1 MPIDRHPSRLAAMI
15 ALAGVVLALGA
26 TPGHAQ
32 NAEQALQR
40 RVQVLE
46 QRLQELEAERTANA
60 RTQDNPSLA
69 GATGA
74 TANISP
80 AALQALLDR
89 LDTLEQRLGDLE
101 TSAVLSE
108 PETRVKRVEVW
119 VDKNGNEYDQ
129 PTEGAK
135 KSVTYQRERV
145 LRRQTINEK
154 IDEALSGA
162 EAKHVQIGVNAATV
176 TQVAKQTQ
184 GPDTQ
189 PDGHAYQLSSADLT
203 FAANL
208 AQNTS
213 FFADIVGLSGSPPD
227 REIPSLTLLNSYTAR
242 LVRQNEI
249 NLREA
254 WLKTEFFGQR
264 LALSL
269 GRLDLTN
276 YFDRNAAANDETTQF
291 VSDALVNNP
300 ALGLTSNGSGLV
312 AVYDA
317 RNGIN
322 FKIGAQQSNPDATNL
337 SNSVFSLAEVGY
349 LARPFSLPE
358 GNYRAWYRR
367 DNSSGRGRTGYGVSL
382 DQKVTPGVT
391 LFARYGSA
399 EADVGHDRFYSGGVE
414 FEYGAV
420 FNPLDAWGIGY
431 ARTDLG
437 SGDAEH
443 LEEAY
448 YNFHLAERLR
458 LSLHL
463 QHVTE
468 ERAGLETLGYLL
480 PGLRLQASF

>member
-1 MPIDRHPSRLAAMI
+1 MSTDRRPSRLAAII
-15 ALAGVVLALGA
+15 ALAGAALTLTA
-26 TPGHAQ
+26 MPIRAQ
-32 NAEQALQR
+32 NAEQALMR

-46 QRLQELEAERTANA
+46 QRVRELEAERAAATPGTTQ
-60 RTQDNPSLA
+60 RTPAQ
-69 GATGA
+69 GGA

-80 AALQALLDR
+80 QALQALLDR
-89 LDTLEQRLGDLE
+89 LDTLENRMGDLE

-108 PETRVKRVEVW
+108 PETRVKRKEIW
-119 VDKNGNEYDQ
+119 VDNNGNEYDQ
-129 PTEGAK
+129 PVQGARK
-135 KSVTYQRERV
+135 TVTYERERV

-154 IDEALSGA
+154 IEEALSGDA
-162 EAKHVQIGVNAATV
+162 AKRVAIGVNAATV
-176 TQVAKQTQ
+176 TQVASQTD
-184 GPDTQ
+184 GPDTK

-254 WLKTEFFGQR
+254 WVKTEFFGQR
-264 LALSL
+264 LGLSF

-276 YFDRNAAANDETTQF
+276 YFDRNAAANDETAQF
-291 VSDALVNNP
+291 ISDALVNNP
-300 ALGLTSNGSGLV
+300 ALGLTNNGSGVV

-317 RNGIN
+317 KSGIN

-358 GNYRAWYRR
+358 GNYRLWYRR
-367 DNSSGRGRTGYGVSL
+367 DNSSGRQRTGFGVSL

-399 EADVGHDRFYSGGVE
+399 DAEFGHDHFYSGGAE
-414 FEYGAV
+414 FEYGPV
-420 FNPLDAWGIGY
+420 LNPLDAWGLGY
-431 ARTDLG
+431 AHTELA
-437 SGDAEH
+437 SGDTER

-458 LSLHL
+458 LSFHL
-463 QHVTE
+463 QYVTE
-468 ERAGLETLGYLL
+468 ERAGAPSLSYLL